1 MKNYIKNT
9 MSKIEIENRHRAP
22 PSLANTI
29 ILAPPPSHHRETNSG
44 TALETSSSLAKGD
57 VSSLAKADD
66 PSCFCIHINKK
77 LCKSSSLDSEDYEM

>member
-1 MKNYIKNT
+1 

-29 ILAPPPSHHRETNSG
+29 ILALSHHRETNYG
-44 TALETSSSLAKGD
+44 TALETSPSLAKGD

-66 PSCFCIHINKK
+66 PRCFTLIRNSVDHPWIAKTMK
-77 LCKSSSLDSEDYEM
+77 RK